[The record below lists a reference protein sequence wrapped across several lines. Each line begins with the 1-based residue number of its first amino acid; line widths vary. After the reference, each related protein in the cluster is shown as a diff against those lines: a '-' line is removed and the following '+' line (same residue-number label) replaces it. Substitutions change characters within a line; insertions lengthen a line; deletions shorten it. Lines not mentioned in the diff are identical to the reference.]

1 MVHEQAYV
9 ITLHTQ
15 ALNMEK
21 GENVMDERLLEYLA
35 VMRDFGR
42 IYTQRILAGSRE
54 NSNLLKLSR
63 IKALYAFRDQNSST
77 MSELADSIGAK
88 LPSMTMMID
97 NLAEEGL
104 VERARDDKDRRKVIV
119 RLTEKGQ
126 SVREDFLE
134 QRKQIAREMFAKL
147 SKEDEQELMSLLSR
161 VCDILEKAF
170 FDEIDV

>member
-1 MVHEQAYV
+1 M
-9 ITLHTQ
+9 ITQNTQ

-21 GENVMDERLLEYLA
+21 GEDAMDERLLEYLA

-42 IYTQRILAGSRE
+42 IYTQRILKGSRE
-54 NSNLLKLSR
+54 NSSLLKLSR
-63 IKALYAFRDQNSST
+63 IKALYAFRDQDSST
-77 MSELADSIGAK
+77 MSALAENIGAK

-126 SVREDFLE
+126 SVREEFLE
-134 QRKQIAREMFAKL
+134 QRKQIAQEMFSKL
-147 SKEDEQELMSLLSR
+147 SKKDEQELMSLLAR

>member
-1 MVHEQAYV
+1 
-9 ITLHTQ
+9 
-15 ALNMEK
+15 
-21 GENVMDERLLEYLA
+21 MDERLLEYLA

-42 IYTQRILAGSRE
+42 IYTQRILEGSRE

-63 IKALYAFRDQNSST
+63 IKALYAFRGQDSST
-77 MSELADSIGAK
+77 MTELADNIGAK

-104 VERARDDKDRRKVIV
+104 VERARDEQDRRKVIV
-119 RLTEKGQ
+119 RLTDKGRRI
-126 SVREDFLE
+126 REEFLE
-134 QRKQIAREMFAKL
+134 QRRQIAQQLFAKL
-147 SKEDEQELMSLLSR
+147 SKEDEQELMHLLER